1 MSKANQNNYPGNT
14 KAARESQNIFREAAG
29 LILSVYILIML
40 VIFPLYFRDY
50 YYDILEARFEFFWH
64 GTTVMLALMALTGLA
79 FVISDFTKASGRT
92 VKAFLA
98 GLKPS
103 RLIKTLSGFDI
114 AFTILMLIYLVS
126 MALSGYPYETWWGN
140 QGRYQGVFLWLL
152 FYADYIL
159 ISRLYQSRAWHI
171 KAFEITGSLICAW
184 GMTDYFKMNLM
195 HFFDDVPNKEINM
208 IRFTSSI
215 GNINSYTAMTAI
227 ILAIATVL
235 FITERGRI
243 ATAINVITMILG
255 NFGCM
260 MGLSDN
266 AMLAYAALFGFMPF
280 VFWRRRDWIQRYAVA
295 AATALTAMKISGY
308 LMISDI
314 PTTADDAYYS
324 SAMLKIGSLSI
335 TTVIVILIWIVLCII
350 LFKEYHRNHR
360 EDGSTQARFIE
371 ESIDIS
377 ANTTD
382 RKAYRIARRIWAG
395 ILILGV
401 IGVIL
406 AFIDCNSGRH
416 PEFWTPYKNIFYFD
430 DDWGTGRGLNW
441 KLAMQFFLTKAD
453 LRMKLFG
460 YGPDTY
466 YMITMDNFFQK
477 MADSYYGMF
486 DSAHNEYLQ
495 YLLTIGI
502 TGLAAYIAYLVTCIR
517 TLLHKRAQRTGADAY
532 AYAAG
537 FMVIAYA
544 AQALINIAVPLVTPV
559 FMLLTFIGLNIC
571 RQNDARES

>member
-14 KAARESQNIFREAAG
+14 KATLESQNIYREAAG

-64 GTTVMLALMALTGLA
+64 GTIVMLALMALTGLA

-159 ISRLYQSRAWHI
+159 ISRLYQFRAWHI

-255 NFGCM
+255 NFGCI

-335 TTVIVILIWIVLCII
+335 TTLIVILVWIALAIVL
-350 LFKEYHRNHR
+350 FREYRRNHGA
-360 EDGSTQARFIE
+360 DGGTQAKSIE
-371 ESIDIS
+371 AAADRS
-377 ANTTD
+377 ANAAEH
-382 RKAYRIARRIWAG
+382 KGYRIARRIWAG

-401 IGVIL
+401 ISVIA
-406 AFIDCNSGRH
+406 AFIDCNSGRN

-517 TLLHKRAQRTGADAY
+517 TLLHKRVQFSGADAY

-571 RQNDARES
+571 RQNGAKES